1 MIFRKG
7 KTLIQLPIL
16 VAGFHF
22 FFDVFRGWRRG
33 ALGTNGLTLSF
44 NSLYY
49 FTEHIGFSVFALY
62 EVTNLYNLQS
72 VYTICSC
79 SIIKIAVSDL
89 LWKISQK
96 YKWKFTCMIH
106 SKLFTPRASVDF
118 ALNWKKL
125 LLLNHNKR
133 TLNDKHAS
141 KMLHYRRQKFAKFPV
156 LFLV

>member
-22 FFDVFRGWRRG
+22 IFDVFRGWRMG

-89 LWKISQK
+89 L
-96 YKWKFTCMIH
+96 
-106 SKLFTPRASVDF
+106 
-118 ALNWKKL
+118 
-125 LLLNHNKR
+125 
-133 TLNDKHAS
+133 
-141 KMLHYRRQKFAKFPV
+141 
-156 LFLV
+156 